1 MTDDSKYGQRGVSAN
16 KEDVY
21 KAIAGLD
28 KGLFPK
34 AFCKIFPD
42 YFLNDEN
49 YCTIVH
55 ADGAGTK
62 SSLAYLYWKETGDIS
77 VWHGIAQDSLVMNTD
92 DLICAG
98 AVNDVLFCSIINR
111 NKHLIPAEVLTEI
124 IQGTNDFIERMKVFG
139 VNIHYMGGET
149 ADVGDLVRTI
159 TVDSTISCR
168 LPRSQVIKNE
178 IRDSDVIVGFAS
190 FGKATYEDEYNS
202 GIGSNG
208 LTAARHDVL
217 SHSYFEWYPET
228 FDTEMK
234 ASLAYA
240 GTRILIDRLSDG
252 SHGGDVSTNVG
263 KLLLSP
269 TRTYAPMM
277 KIILEKFFDQIHG
290 AIHCSGGGQT
300 KVLHYAANLHIIK
313 DNLFPLPPVFKLIQ
327 QESKTD
333 WKEMY
338 QVFNMGHRLEI
349 YCEEKIAQQ
358 LIEVANSF
366 DIEGKIIGRC
376 ITAKENH
383 LTIESEFGKF
393 DYQ

>member
-1 MTDDSKYGQRGVSAN
+1 MTLQNMDDSKYHQRGVSAK

-28 KGLFPK
+28 KGLFPN
-34 AFCKIFPD
+34 AFCKIYPD

-49 YCTIVH
+49 FCSIVH

-62 SSLAYLYWKETGDIS
+62 SSLAYLYWKETDDIS
-77 VWHGIAQDSLVMNTD
+77 VWRGIAQDSLVMNTD

-98 AVNDVLFCSIINR
+98 AVNDFLFCSIINR
-111 NKHLIPAEVLTEI
+111 NKHLIPAEVLKEI
-124 IQGTNDFIERMKVFG
+124 IQGTNDFIEKMKSFG
-139 VNIHYMGGET
+139 INIHYMGGET
-149 ADVGDLVRTI
+149 ADLGDVVRTV

-168 LPRSQVIKNE
+168 LPRNRVIKNE
-178 IRDSDVIVGFAS
+178 IQHGDVIVGFAS

-217 SHSYFEWYPET
+217 DHSYFDLYPET
-228 FDTEMK
+228 FDSEMK
-234 ASLAYA
+234 ASLAY
-240 GTRILIDRLSDG
+240 SG
-252 SHGGDVSTNVG
+252 SKNVNDLFESAPLNVG

-269 TRTYAPMM
+269 TRTYAPLM
-277 KIILEKFFDQIHG
+277 KVLLEKYFDQIHG

-300 KVLHYAANLHIIK
+300 KVLHYIDRLHIIK
-313 DNLFPLPPVFKLIQ
+313 DNLFPVPPVFKLIQ

-349 YCEEKIAQQ
+349 YCDEKIAEE
-358 LIEVANSF
+358 LISIGKHFN
-366 DIEGKIIGRC
+366 IEAQIIGRC
-376 ITAKENH
+376 
-383 LTIESEFGKF
+383 ESSDQKSLSIKSAFGEFG
-393 DYQ
+393 YQ

>member
-1 MTDDSKYGQRGVSAN
+1 MTDHSKYHQRGVSAK

-34 AFCKIFPD
+34 AFCKIYPD
-42 YFLNDEN
+42 YLLNDEN

-77 VWHGIAQDSLVMNTD
+77 VWRGIAQDSLVMNTD

-98 AVNDVLFCSIINR
+98 AVTDFLFCSIINR
-111 NKHLIPAEVLTEI
+111 NKHVIPAEVLKEI
-124 IQGTNDFIERMKVFG
+124 IQGTNDFIEKMNSLGLSIR
-139 VNIHYMGGET
+139 YMGGET
-149 ADVGDLVRTI
+149 ADLGDVVRTV

-168 LPRSQVIKNE
+168 MPRSRVIKNE
-178 IRDSDVIVGFAS
+178 IRPGDVIVGFAS
-190 FGKATYEDEYNS
+190 FGQATYEDEYNS

-217 SHSYFEWYPET
+217 DHSYCDLYPET
-228 FDTEMK
+228 VDPEMK
-234 ASLAYA
+234 VSLAY
-240 GTRILIDRLSDG
+240 TG
-252 SHGGDVSTNVG
+252 SKNVNDLFENAPLNVG

-269 TRTYAPMM
+269 TRTYAPLM
-277 KIILEKFFDQIHG
+277 KELLDKYFDHIHG
-290 AIHCSGGGQT
+290 AVHCSGGGQT
-300 KVLHYAANLHIIK
+300 KVLHYIHDLHIIK

-327 QESKTD
+327 QESKTE

-349 YCEEKIAQQ
+349 YCSPEVTHE
-358 LIEVANSF
+358 LISTANRF
-366 DIEGKIIGRC
+366 NIEARIVGRC
-376 ITAKENH
+376 ESSSTARLSVMSSYGSFE
-383 LTIESEFGKF
+383 
-393 DYQ
+393 Y

>member
-1 MTDDSKYGQRGVSAN
+1 MEDQSRYNQRGVSAG

-28 KGLFPK
+28 KG
-34 AFCKIFPD
+34 IFPNSFCQVYPD
-42 YFLNDEN
+42 FIANDPEWCN
-49 YCTIVH
+49 ILH

-62 SSLAYLYWKETGDIS
+62 SSLAYLYWKETGDLSI
-77 VWHGIAQDSLVMNTD
+77 WRGIAQDSLVMNLD

-98 AVNDVLFCSIINR
+98 AVTDFLFCSIINR
-111 NKHLIPAEVLTEI
+111 NKHLIPAAVLSKI
-124 IQGTNDFIERMKVFG
+124 IQGTNDFIKKMKTLDI
-139 VNIHYMGGET
+139 NIHYMGGET
-149 ADVGDLVRTI
+149 ADLGDLVRTI
-159 TVDSTISCR
+159 TVDSTITCR
-168 LPRSQVIKNE
+168 LPKAKVIQNE
-178 IRDSDVIVGFAS
+178 IQPGDVIVGFSS

-217 SHSYFEWYPET
+217 DHSYFEWYPET
-228 FDTEMK
+228 FDAEMK

-240 GTRILIDRLSDG
+240 GSKKVTAAFEDAPL
-252 SHGGDVSTNVG
+252 NVG

-269 TRTYAPMM
+269 TRTYAPLV
-277 KIILEKFFDQIHG
+277 KVLLEKFFDSIHG

-300 KVLHYAANLHIIK
+300 KVLHYISNLHILK
-313 DNLFPLPPVFKLIQ
+313 DNLFPLPPVFKLIK

-349 YCEEKIAQQ
+349 YCDEKVAQEIIGVAESFS
-358 LIEVANSF
+358 IEAR
-366 DIEGKIIGRC
+366 IIGRC
-376 ITAKENH
+376 VAAQKN
-383 LTIESEFGKF
+383 LVTIKSEFGTF
-393 DYQ
+393 EYQ

>member
-1 MTDDSKYGQRGVSAN
+1 MDESKYNQRGVSAK

-28 KGLFPK
+28 KGLFPN
-34 AFCKIFPD
+34 AFCKIYPD
-42 YFLNDEN
+42 YFLNDEK
-49 YCTIVH
+49 YCSIVH

-77 VWHGIAQDSLVMNTD
+77 VWRGIAQDSLVMNTD

-98 AVNDVLFCSIINR
+98 AVNDFLFCSIINR
-111 NKHLIPAEVLTEI
+111 NKHLIPAEVLKEI
-124 IQGTNDFIERMKVFG
+124 IQGTNDFMEKMKSFG
-139 VNIHYMGGET
+139 IKIHYMGGET
-149 ADVGDLVRTI
+149 ADLGDVVRTI

-168 LPRSQVIKNE
+168 LRRDRVIKNE
-178 IRDSDVIVGFAS
+178 IQPGDVIVGFAS

-217 SHSYFEWYPET
+217 DHSYFDLYPET
-228 FDTEMK
+228 FDSEMK
-234 ASLAYA
+234 ASLAY
-240 GTRILIDRLSDG
+240 TG
-252 SHGGDVSTNVG
+252 SKNVNDLFDNASLNVG
-263 KLLLSP
+263 RLLLSP
-269 TRTYAPMM
+269 TRTYAPLM
-277 KIILEKFFDQIHG
+277 KVLLEKYFDSIHG

-300 KVLHYAANLHIIK
+300 KVLHYINNLHIIK
-313 DNLFPLPPVFKLIQ
+313 DNLFPVPPVFKLIQ

-349 YCEEKIAQQ
+349 YCDETVAEEIIA
-358 LIEVANSF
+358 V
-366 DIEGKIIGRC
+366 GKQFNIDGQMVGRC
-376 ITAKENH
+376 EASPQKQ
-383 LTIESEFGKF
+383 LTIRSEFGEF
-393 DYQ
+393 SYQ